1 MTSDDAAAHHH
12 NAVSAQAANEQHIT
26 AVRRHAPVLVARAR
40 QLIRN
45 GVNLNDPD
53 RFADFIDDQVA
64 DAVNDNVIPGCHG
77 GRTIAA
83 AVLVAELARQLA
95 EATR

>member
-1 MTSDDAAAHHH
+1 MTSDGAAAHQHQT
-12 NAVSAQAANEQHIT
+12 ASAQAANEQHIT
-26 AVRRHAPVLVARAR
+26 AARRHAPVLIARAR

-45 GVNLNDPD
+45 GVDLGDPE
-53 RFADFIDDQVA
+53 RFADFINDQVA
-64 DAVNDNVIPGCHG
+64 DAVNDTVLPGCHG